1 MRNYNSARSG
11 FTIMELMLVVGIIG
25 ALAAI
30 AIPNFVSYQARSRRS
45 EAFTNLSALAR
56 SQLAFVAERNFV
68 HDSGNT
74 FPDPAMYGGLSAR
87 KMPWDSDAMTA
98 FGELGW
104 EPEGQVYY
112 SYAAWTSATAL
123 GGPGCAA
130 CSTCFTGAAY
140 GDVDTNSSIQAILY
154 VHPLTVANVP
164 VAWCNEGLNGDPP
177 AVDENGNPI
186 FDAVAA
192 RSNSDF

>member
-1 MRNYNSARSG
+1 MRNNNSARSG

-25 ALAAI
+25 AIAAI
-30 AIPNFVSYQARSRRS
+30 AIPNFISYQARSRRS
-45 EAFTNLSALAR
+45 EAFTNLSALGR
-56 SQLAFVAERNFV
+56 SQLAFAAERNFV
-68 HDSGNT
+68 HDSMST
-74 FPDPAMYGGLSAR
+74 WPDPGMYGGLSAK
-87 KMPWDSDAMTA
+87 KMPWDADAMTN

-112 SYAAWTSATAL
+112 SYGAFTSITGA
-123 GGPGCAA
+123 GGPGCNT

-140 GDVDTNSSIQAILY
+140 GDVDTNGSIQKILY
-154 VHPLTVANVP
+154 VHPLIVDHVP
-164 VAWCNEGLNGDPP
+164 VAWCNEGLDGDPP